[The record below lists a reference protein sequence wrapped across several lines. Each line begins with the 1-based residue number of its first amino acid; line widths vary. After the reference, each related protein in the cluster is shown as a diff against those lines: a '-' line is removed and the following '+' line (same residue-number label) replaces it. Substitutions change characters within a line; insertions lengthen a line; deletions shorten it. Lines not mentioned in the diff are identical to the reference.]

1 MTLWIYSL
9 LSSVSQK
16 TQKMLAGLSAWESSE
31 NRARGWME
39 GEGYKKRVSQHNVGN
54 LIQTMWNFDNMEE
67 PLIAGTQFDKGAI

>member
-1 MTLWIYSL
+1 M
-9 LSSVSQK
+9 
-16 TQKMLAGLSAWESSE
+16 MAGLSAWESNE
-31 NRARGWME
+31 NRARGRME